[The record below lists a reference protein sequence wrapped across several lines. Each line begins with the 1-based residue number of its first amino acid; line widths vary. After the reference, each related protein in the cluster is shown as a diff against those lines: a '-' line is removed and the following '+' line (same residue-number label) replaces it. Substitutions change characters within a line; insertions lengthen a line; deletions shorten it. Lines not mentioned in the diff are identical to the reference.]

1 MLNFLK
7 KFVLFVLAIIF
18 TLIGDH
24 FSDAFKAAFKASN
37 WSDFSLYLLL
47 TGIFVSIAIYFAT
60 RIFGVTFLSFFGSD
74 KKTSVSSLGQQLD
87 EVNLSNEVDKL
98 L

>member
-7 KFVLFVLAIIF
+7 KFVFLVCTVIFGYLA
-18 TLIGDH
+18 DH
-24 FSDAFKAAFKASN
+24 FSDAFKVAFKASN

-47 TGIFVSIAIYFAT
+47 TGIFCSIAIFFLT
-60 RIFGVTFLSFFGSD
+60 RIFGTTFLSFFGFD
-74 KKTSVSSLGQQLD
+74 KKNTVSSLGQDLD